1 MLSQSFAYLLKE
13 NEQCS
18 KDECCW
24 VAATVF
30 DHWLYESDSYHL
42 IEEAGREQKGNW
54 DALISKFLSELSKLE
69 SPLKYKFMGR
79 YPKKR
84 LQFSKY
90 IGCEPYG
97 QYVANLFK
105 ATYEPN
111 LVFPEHGIHICFE
124 DGWVI
129 YMVYQSIEKFAPICQ
144 LASECGLYMLPVY
157 SAGHL
162 NQYEALLQA
171 VPSVSLNKS
180 GKRDAATSAPS

>member
-13 NEQCS
+13 NDQCS

-42 IEEAGREQKGNW
+42 IDEASPEQKEKW
-54 DALISKFLSELSKLE
+54 DAVISQFLSELSKLE
-69 SPLKYKFMGR
+69 SPLKYKYLGR

-84 LQFSKY
+84 LQFSTY
-90 IGCEPYG
+90 IGSEPYG
-97 QYVANLFK
+97 QYIASLFK

-111 LVFPEHGIHICFE
+111 LVFPEHGIHIWFE

-129 YMVYQSIEKFAPICQ
+129 YIVYQNIEKFASVCQ
-144 LASECGLYMLPVY
+144 LASECGLYLLPVY
-157 SAGHL
+157 SAGQL
-162 NQYEALLQA
+162 NQYEALSQS

-180 GKRDAATSAPS
+180 SKRDAVTGAPS